1 MSGGLASSPF
11 PHCGPDCFKET
22 KKQRRHLSKHHHPGR
37 LLLIVR
43 ISARDDEKVRGKDSL
58 VAL

>member
-11 PHCGPDCFKET
+11 PHCGPVLRKP
-22 KKQRRHLSKHHHPGR
+22 KNRRHLSKHHHPGR